1 MDYREIQRALQEK
14 NFVRHFPTFAHHVL
28 PNGVMPDRKESHA
41 AWYFCMC
48 MVGLLRELD
57 AGSAEYEG
65 ERDHTDM
72 SANLLVSVAT
82 LYSLDSPGE
91 ILKFLLYCELEAARI
106 GIGWDH
112 RINDVKNSGFRKMDN

>member
-1 MDYREIQRALQEK
+1 MDYREIQRTLEEK
-14 NFVRHFPTFAHHVL
+14 NFKRHYPVFAHHVL
-28 PNGVMPDRKESHA
+28 PNGAMPDRKESHA

-57 AGSAEYEG
+57 AGNAEYEG

-72 SANLLVSVAT
+72 AANLLVSVAT

-91 ILKFLLYCELEAARI
+91 ILKFLQYAELEAARI
-106 GIGWDH
+106 NIGWDH
-112 RINDVKNSGFRKMDN
+112 RINDVQFKDFRRIDN